1 MGVKKTL
8 ENVKGLVL
16 DMDGTIYIGS
26 KPLPGAPE
34 AVNKLRKKLRLVFMT
49 NNSTM
54 TRAKYLEK
62 LHRMGIHASVSE
74 ILTSGYLAARYVAA
88 EHPGARVLVVGE
100 EGISAEARQ
109 LGLRIIEHS
118 EWKSADYVVTGL
130 DRHFTYQKA
139 ADAARAIR
147 NGAKF
152 IATNLDN
159 IYPTEEGFMPGAGSI
174 VAMLSAATGV
184 KPLSVGKP
192 SITSSQ
198 MALETSGLQASE
210 VIFVGDRV
218 DTDVAA
224 ARMVGARCI
233 LVKTGAF
240 ELFRD
245 KTSDADMVIES
256 LAELPSL
263 LSIE

>member
-1 MGVKKTL
+1 MKITL
-8 ENVKGLVL
+8 EKVKGLVL

-34 AVNKLRKKLRLVFMT
+34 AVNKLRKKLKLVFMT

-54 TRAKYLEK
+54 TRTQYIEK
-62 LHRMGIHASVSE
+62 LSRMGIHASVSE
-74 ILTSGYLAARYVAA
+74 ILTSGYLAAKYVAT
-88 EHPGARVLVVGE
+88 EHPKANVLVVGE
-100 EGISAEARQ
+100 EGISAEALQ
-109 LGLRIIEHS
+109 LGLQVIEHG
-118 EWKSADYVVTGL
+118 EWKLADYVIAGL
-130 DRHFTYQKA
+130 DRQFTYQKA
-139 ADAARAIR
+139 ADASQAIR

-174 VAMLSAATGV
+174 IAMLSAATGV
-184 KPLSVGKP
+184 TPVSVGKP
-192 SITSSQ
+192 SVISSR
-198 MALETSGLQASE
+198 MALETLGLQASE
-210 VIFVGDRV
+210 VVFVGDRV

-224 ARMVGARCI
+224 ARAVGARCI

-245 KTSDADMVIES
+245 KTSMADMVVDS

-263 LSIE
+263 LTLE